1 MLLALDVGNTHVVV
15 GLMEGREVRR
25 SFRIATRRDN
35 AVGDYAVALSQLL
48 ELAEV
53 DRQEVEQVIISSVVP
68 PVTRALQ
75 GAARLLTGKEPLVV
89 VTERIQFDIE
99 IDKPLMNLDDK
110 DLDFQ
115 VIGVSEKGNSIIR
128 FEVYKN
134 KSTDEDDDSVS
145 KNMVPFQIAY
155 AVSIHK
161 AQGLEY
167 DSVKI
172 IITDDIDELIT
183 HSIFYTAITRAR
195 EKLKIY
201 WTQSVEKKVLDRIKP
216 KNNHQDISLLKQE
229 LLLRK

>member
-1 MLLALDVGNTHVVV
+1 
-15 GLMEGREVRR
+15 
-25 SFRIATRRDN
+25 
-35 AVGDYAVALSQLL
+35 
-48 ELAEV
+48 
-53 DRQEVEQVIISSVVP
+53 
-68 PVTRALQ
+68 
-75 GAARLLTGKEPLVV
+75 
-89 VTERIQFDIE
+89 
-99 IDKPLMNLDDK
+99 
-110 DLDFQ
+110 
-115 VIGVSEKGNSIIR
+115 
-128 FEVYKN
+128 
-134 KSTDEDDDSVS
+134 
-145 KNMVPFQIAY
+145 MVPFQIAY
-155 AVSIHK
+155 VVSIHK